1 MRPPGAEQRDGEVA
15 PGVGAQERDGVM
27 RLAEP
32 DPHPVRELPLERL
45 PPRPIK
51 TDGTNRLL
59 ERHAPSFVERRQV
72 GHDAEPAM
80 ALCDASV
87 PPCLALVPVAQ
98 MTPAACATWPE
109 PTHDADPT
117 EPLARTRTAP
127 PAAKWHSRRAAA
139 RSHPCGRRSR
149 IGARR
154 AIPPRAWPYCPAR
167 LGSTANWHRQPV
179 PIGSP
184 PHRTPADPPRA
195 LRSARPAQA
204 SQPPQARRHL
214 RCRRRSWPRERFGWV
229 GGSSPAGG
237 QALRY
242 RPVEKGQAPAV
253 VLDGIGALAVTS
265 GARSPS
271 RFGPGTRAR

>member
-1 MRPPGAEQRDGEVA
+1 M
-15 PGVGAQERDGVM
+15 
-27 RLAEP
+27 
-32 DPHPVRELPLERL
+32 
-45 PPRPIK
+45 
-51 TDGTNRLL
+51 T
-59 ERHAPSFVERRQV
+59 
-72 GHDAEPAM
+72 
-80 ALCDASV
+80 LCDASV
-87 PPCLALVPVAQ
+87 PPCRALVPGAQ

-127 PAAKWHSRRAAA
+127 PAAKWHSRRAAG
-139 RSHPCGRRSR
+139 RSHPCGRRNR

-154 AIPPRAWPYCPAR
+154 AIPPAPRVVPGR
-167 LGSTANWHRQPV
+167 LGPR
-179 PIGSP
+179 PIGTRSKCQLEAP
-184 PHRTPADPPRA
+184 APHAHRADPPRA
-195 LRSARPAQA
+195 RGRARPAQI

-214 RCRRRSWPRERFGWV
+214 RGRRRSWPRERFGWV
-229 GGSSPAGG
+229 GGSGPAGG